1 MDRIDPWLE
10 RLSEYLDGELDE
22 TDRAA
27 IEAHL
32 RKCAVCRATLE
43 DLRVV
48 VGMAARLEDRPPER
62 DLWAGIAARIG
73 AAGPAAGTTTPPA
86 GPTVVDLAE
95 RRGRTPR
102 RFSFTLPQLAAAA
115 ITLMLASGAIVR
127 VATRVDPGAPR
138 VAGADAAPQAGPAAG
153 APIVRTVANFGGPTY
168 DAAVA
173 ELERVLQEGR
183 ERLDPATIQ
192 VLEANLA
199 IIDRAIEEARR
210 AVEADPANAF
220 LNNHLADNMR
230 RKLDLLRQATAIV
243 RAQT

>member
-10 RLSEYLDGELDE
+10 RLSEYLDGELGE
-22 TDRAA
+22 ADRAA
-27 IEAHL
+27 IEVHL
-32 RKCAVCRATLE
+32 RECAVCRATLE

-73 AAGPAAGTTTPPA
+73 AARPDSGPAPAAG
-86 GPTVVDLAE
+86 PTIVDLTE
-95 RRGRTPR
+95 RRGRAPR
-102 RFSFTLPQLAAAA
+102 RFSFTLPQLAAAGIA
-115 ITLMLASGAIVR
+115 LMLVSGAVVR
-127 VATRVDPGAPR
+127 VASRVDPGAPR
-138 VAGADAAPQAGPAAG
+138 LAGVDAAPPAGPAAG
-153 APIVRTVANFGGPTY
+153 EPTVHTVANFGGPKY

-173 ELERVLQEGR
+173 ELERVLAEGR

-210 AVEADPANAF
+210 AVEADPANAY

-230 RKLDLLRQATAIV
+230 RKLDLLRRATAIV